1 MSGKQ
6 GGKHRRRIRI
16 AVPAAAAAI
25 AAAVAGAM
33 LMAPAN
39 AAADPLPK
47 PTIKPVIS
55 SATQAELEAR
65 LEAAAQKAEEP
76 SKGAK
81 FSGSSGSSVDP
92 KVIGGTE
99 TSISSAPWMAQLF
112 YEDGDNSFF
121 CGGAVIAPT
130 KILTA
135 AHCVKGADWKNKGVV
150 VTGTET
156 LATDANHGG
165 TVTGVWR
172 QWNHPSYSDYTLD
185 NDIAVLTLA
194 YPVTAKPI
202 NITKSDDTTSY
213 KPGTTATVYG
223 WGRTTS
229 TNNDISPTLKKASL
243 PINSDATCADWQ
255 LGGEFIPKHMV
266 CAGNPAS
273 GQDDGTT
280 TACNGDSG
288 GPLVVGGKIVGVV
301 SWGIQDCVEKG
312 AYSVYSKVS
321 WYAGSV
327 VPRVD
332 DANITNDH
340 RSDVLARRSASDGT
354 LYYYASKGTSFAT
367 RVSAGNYSGTNV
379 ILQTDLNRD
388 DYEDMV
394 IRTTAGDV
402 WWSHYV
408 PSTGE
413 WADTRIATG
422 WKTRKQIIVPG
433 DVTGDAVPDLLS
445 VDSAGVLWIYP
456 GKGNGTFS
464 ARVQVGTGWSQFNS
478 VRGNGDFTGD
488 GKADLIVRKAS
499 TSEMFLYKGTGK
511 AGTTAFAAK
520 QKVRTWSGYNAFDA
534 AGDVTGDGKADYLAR
549 TPGGTLYLYP
559 GTGKASSEIFATR
572 ITIGTGWQ
580 QYNIFG

>member
-1 MSGKQ
+1 
-6 GGKHRRRIRI
+6 
-16 AVPAAAAAI
+16 
-25 AAAVAGAM
+25 
-33 LMAPAN
+33 
-39 AAADPLPK
+39 
-47 PTIKPVIS
+47 
-55 SATQAELEAR
+55 
-65 LEAAAQKAEEP
+65 
-76 SKGAK
+76 
-81 FSGSSGSSVDP
+81 
-92 KVIGGTE
+92 
-99 TSISSAPWMAQLF
+99 
-112 YEDGDNSFF
+112 
-121 CGGAVIAPT
+121 
-130 KILTA
+130 
-135 AHCVKGADWKNKGVV
+135 
-150 VTGTET
+150 
-156 LATDANHGG
+156 
-165 TVTGVWR
+165 
-172 QWNHPSYSDYTLD
+172 
-185 NDIAVLTLA
+185 
-194 YPVTAKPI
+194 
-202 NITKSDDTTSY
+202 
-213 KPGTTATVYG
+213 
-223 WGRTTS
+223 
-229 TNNDISPTLKKASL
+229 
-243 PINSDATCADWQ
+243 
-255 LGGEFIPKHMV
+255 
-266 CAGNPAS
+266 
-273 GQDDGTT
+273 
-280 TACNGDSG
+280 
-288 GPLVVGGKIVGVV
+288 VV

-422 WKTRKQIIVPG
+422 WKARKQIIVPG
-433 DVTGDAVPDLLS
+433 DVTGDALPDLLS

-488 GKADLIVRKAS
+488 GKADLIARKAS

-511 AGTTAFAAK
+511 AGTGAFASK
-520 QKVRTWSGYNAFDA
+520 IKVRTWSGYNAFDA